1 MLNSSSYISHQSDHF
16 NHQCFLPS
24 CKSYH
29 LNTMV
34 RHFFKYFIDNC
45 QLEYV
50 SEHKHIGIQLSSNL
64 SWSEHNAD
72 IVKKTF
78 KLSFILLSLFW
89 IRIVR
94 DIKMVDIQ
102 EVNVDCVSKRCWRA
116 DEQVIIIM
124 NNPAFISI
132 TLSQKIFNTGSLRHP
147 IFAIHVMVKENK
159 TLKRAFPSDKALTG
173 CLKMKQVTMK
183 PA

>member
-16 NHQCFLPS
+16 NHQCFLPWS
-24 CKSYH
+24 DIF
-29 LNTMV
+29 LNTSL
-34 RHFFKYFIDNC
+34 II
-45 QLEYV
+45 V
-50 SEHKHIGIQLSSNL
+50 SLNMSVNINILVYSYLQIWAGQNIMLTL
-64 SWSEHNAD
+64 L
-72 IVKKTF
+72 KKTF

-89 IRIVR
+89 IRTVR
-94 DIKMVDIQ
+94 DIEIQ
-102 EVNVDCVSKRCWRA
+102 DVNVDCVSKRCWRA

-132 TLSQKIFNTGSLRHP
+132 TLSQKIFNTGFLRHP

>member
-16 NHQCFLPS
+16 NHQCFLPWS
-24 CKSYH
+24 DIF
-29 LNTMV
+29 LNTSL
-34 RHFFKYFIDNC
+34 II
-45 QLEYV
+45 V
-50 SEHKHIGIQLSSNL
+50 SLNMSVNINILVYSYLQIWAGQNIMLTL
-64 SWSEHNAD
+64 L
-72 IVKKTF
+72 KKTF

-89 IRIVR
+89 NRIVR

-132 TLSQKIFNTGSLRHP
+132 TLRQKIFNTGFLRHP

-159 TLKRAFPSDKALTG
+159 TLKRAFPSDKALT
-173 CLKMKQVTMK
+173 MK

>member
-1 MLNSSSYISHQSDHF
+1 MGVLQTIWACKVTPNQHPIKWMLNSSSYISHQSDHF

-72 IVKKTF
+72 IVKK
-78 KLSFILLSLFW
+78 
-89 IRIVR
+89 
-94 DIKMVDIQ
+94 
-102 EVNVDCVSKRCWRA
+102 NV
-116 DEQVIIIM
+116 
-124 NNPAFISI
+124 
-132 TLSQKIFNTGSLRHP
+132 
-147 IFAIHVMVKENK
+147 
-159 TLKRAFPSDKALTG
+159 
-173 CLKMKQVTMK
+173 
-183 PA
+183 